1 MIIRATTKLLKI
13 SRISPVKCDLVLDGS
28 LPGEWYASLLSTG
41 RMGGSVIH
49 LLHNPTMVSV
59 FVQGKSLRMAVRALP
74 ERLEALLGRNG
85 FGELFAD
92 YMMDTECKIFAS
104 DNRSVISVMVQM
116 RQNLEGELFDIW
128 EITDEVF
135 VSLEDYCLDYLIG
148 GQISK
153 QRGKMY
159 VSAREIL
166 EQLNQ

>member
-135 VSLEDYCLDYLIG
+135 VSLEDHCLDYLIG

-153 QRGKMY
+153 QRGKVY

>member
-153 QRGKMY
+153 QKGKIF

-166 EQLNQ
+166 EQLYQ

>member
-28 LPGEWYASLLSTG
+28 LPGEWYASFLSTG

-59 FVQGKSLRMAVRALP
+59 FVQGRSLRMAVRALP

-116 RQNLEGELFDIW
+116 R
-128 EITDEVF
+128 
-135 VSLEDYCLDYLIG
+135 
-148 GQISK
+148 
-153 QRGKMY
+153 
-159 VSAREIL
+159 
-166 EQLNQ
+166 

>member
-1 MIIRATTKLLKI
+1 MIIRATNKLLNI
-13 SRISPVKCDLVLDGS
+13 SRINPVRCDHILDGS

-59 FVQGKSLRMAVRALP
+59 FVPGKSLRVAVKALP

-85 FGELFAD
+85 FGELFPV

-116 RQNLEGELFDIW
+116 RQNLEDELFDIW
-128 EITDEVF
+128 EISDEVF
-135 VSLEDYCLDYLIG
+135 VSLEDHCLDYLIG

-153 QRGKMY
+153 QRGKMF

-166 EQLNQ
+166 EQLFK

>member
-166 EQLNQ
+166 EQLYQ

>member
-153 QRGKMY
+153 HRGKMY
-159 VSAREIL
+159 VSAKEIL
-166 EQLNQ
+166 EQLYK

>member
-1 MIIRATTKLLKI
+1 MIIRATTKLLNI
-13 SRISPVKCDLVLDGS
+13 SRINPVKCDLVLDGS

-59 FVQGKSLRMAVRALP
+59 FVQGKSLRVAVRALP
-74 ERLEALLGRNG
+74 EKLEALLGRNG

-92 YMMDTECKIFAS
+92 YMMDTESKIFAS

-135 VSLEDYCLDYLIG
+135 VNLEDYCLDYLIG

-153 QRGKMY
+153 QRGKMF

>member
-153 QRGKMY
+153 HRGKMC

>member
-1 MIIRATTKLLKI
+1 MIIRASTKLLNI
-13 SRISPVKCDLVLDGS
+13 SRIGPVKCDLVLNGS

-85 FGELFAD
+85 FGELFPD
-92 YMMDTECKIFAS
+92 YMLDTECKIFAS

-116 RQNLEGELFDIW
+116 RQNLECELFDIW

-135 VSLEDYCLDYLIG
+135 VSLEDHCLDYLIG

>member
-153 QRGKMY
+153 HRGKMY

>member
-74 ERLEALLGRNG
+74 ERLEALLGRIG

-116 RQNLEGELFDIW
+116 RQNL
-128 EITDEVF
+128 
-135 VSLEDYCLDYLIG
+135 
-148 GQISK
+148 
-153 QRGKMY
+153 
-159 VSAREIL
+159 
-166 EQLNQ
+166 

>member
-135 VSLEDYCLDYLIG
+135 VSLEDYCLDYLVG

-153 QRGKMY
+153 QKGKMY

-166 EQLNQ
+166 EQLYQ

>member
-59 FVQGKSLRMAVRALP
+59 FVQGRSLRVAVRALP

-116 RQNLEGELFDIW
+116 RQNLEGVLFDIW

>member
-153 QRGKMY
+153 HRGKMY

-166 EQLNQ
+166 EQLN

>member
-1 MIIRATTKLLKI
+1 MIIRATTNLLKI

>member
-148 GQISK
+148 GKISK
-153 QRGKMY
+153 HRGKMY

-166 EQLNQ
+166 EQLYK

>member
-1 MIIRATTKLLKI
+1 MIIRATTKLLNI
-13 SRISPVKCDLVLDGS
+13 SRINPVKCDLVLDGS

-85 FGELFAD
+85 FAEMFPG
-92 YMMDTECKIFAS
+92 YMKDTECNIFSS

-135 VSLEDYCLDYLIG
+135 VSLEDHCLNYLIG

-153 QRGKMY
+153 QRGKMF
-159 VSAREIL
+159 VSARELL
-166 EQLNQ
+166 EQFYY

>member
-1 MIIRATTKLLKI
+1 
-13 SRISPVKCDLVLDGS
+13 
-28 LPGEWYASLLSTG
+28 
-41 RMGGSVIH
+41 
-49 LLHNPTMVSV
+49 
-59 FVQGKSLRMAVRALP
+59 MAVRALP